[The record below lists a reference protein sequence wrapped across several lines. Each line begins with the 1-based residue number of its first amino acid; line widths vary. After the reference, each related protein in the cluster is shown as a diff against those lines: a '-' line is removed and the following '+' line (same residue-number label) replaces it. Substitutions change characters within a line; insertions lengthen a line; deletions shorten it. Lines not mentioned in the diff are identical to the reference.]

1 MEIISYE
8 LIILLFTVALVAGFI
23 DTLAGGGGLLTIPT
37 LLYVGLSPSSALATN
52 KLQGTIGTLTSSLY
66 FIKNKFIDISEMK
79 WMITLSFVGSA
90 IGTLTILQ
98 LDSSFLKQVIPF
110 LLIGIGIYF
119 LLSPKLGEQEKKR
132 KISIVTYSFTFA
144 FIIGFY
150 DGFFGPAT
158 GSFFVISIVFF
169 LGSHL
174 SKATAQAKVLNFVSN
189 ISSLIFFAMYG
200 EISWLIGFIMIFGQ
214 IIGALIASK
223 MIIKNGTKLI
233 KPFIVVISFAISIK
247 LLLDT

>member
-1 MEIISYE
+1 MEFISYE
-8 LIILLFTVALVAGFI
+8 IVLLLFTIALVAGFI
-23 DTLAGGGGLLTIPT
+23 DTIAGGGGLLTIPT

-66 FIKNKFIDISEMK
+66 FIKNKYIDIKEMK
-79 WMITLSFVGSA
+79 WMIFLSFVGSS

-98 LDSSFLKQVIPF
+98 LDSSFLKKVIPF

-119 LLSPKLGEQEKKR
+119 LLSPKLGDHEKEKR
-132 KISIVTYSFTFA
+132 ISIITYSFTFA

-158 GSFFVISIVFF
+158 GSFFVISLMFF

-189 ISSLIFFAMYG
+189 VSSLLFFMLYG
-200 EISWLIGFIMIFGQ
+200 EIFWTIGIVMIFGQ

-223 MIIKNGTKLI
+223 LIIKNGTKLI
-233 KPFIVVISFAISIK
+233 KPFIVIVSFAISIK